1 MLSQYIIEELGRKSV
16 NIKHWVRQAGD
27 QSAIYIKYL

>member
-1 MLSQYIIEELGRKSV
+1 MLSEYIIEVLSRKSV
-16 NIKHWVRQAGD
+16 NIKHWVRQADD